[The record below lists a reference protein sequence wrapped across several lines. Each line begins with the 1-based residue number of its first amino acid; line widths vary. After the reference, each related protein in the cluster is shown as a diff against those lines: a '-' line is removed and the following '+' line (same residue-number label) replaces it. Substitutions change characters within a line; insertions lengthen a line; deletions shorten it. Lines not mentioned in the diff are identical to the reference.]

1 MQLLPSQLNE
11 LYDLIIETDY
21 FSPGQFTK
29 SALGDEFRMNGT
41 RYYFRIFEDTEYV
54 NSLFVNF
61 SPGEMLYK
69 EGSSS
74 IPWMEVPV
82 YFLKWLKYLKREISA
97 PDKWGKLFDE
107 MRYLVGTTP
116 SQSANFSHEEYLE
129 ISNKID
135 HIKSSLAQIPLLQ
148 EQDTAIKNQLDNI
161 LELTSKLNKF
171 DWQNLFIG
179 TIISIIIQLN
189 VTQENALSLYNLI
202 KSTFKDLF
210 LK

>member
-11 LYDLIIETDY
+11 LYDLIIKTDY
-21 FSPGQFTK
+21 FSPTQFAK
-29 SALGDEFRMNGT
+29 SATGDEFKMEGT
-41 RYYFRIFEDTEYV
+41 GYYFKVFEDSRYV

-69 EGSSS
+69 DGSSS
-74 IPWMEVPV
+74 ITWLEVPN

-97 PDKWGKLFDE
+97 PDKWGRLFNE
-107 MRYLVGTTP
+107 MRYLIGTTP
-116 SQSANFSHEEYLE
+116 NQVENFSRNEYID

-148 EQDTAIKNQLDNI
+148 EQNVAIKIQLDNL
-161 LELTSKLNKF
+161 LEKTNNLNKF

-189 VTQENALSLYNLI
+189 VTQENAVSLYDLI
-202 KSTFKDLF
+202 KKSFKGLF
-210 LK
+210 LQ